1 MAFRHM
7 AAVVLQGP
15 ANSAP
20 ERILGPFASIDEA
33 TEWARRH
40 PRDGGY
46 SVAQE
51 LTEPDDPIAG
61 QGGGTGLTSA
71 PPR

>member
-1 MAFRHM
+1 M

-15 ANSAP
+15 ANTAP
-20 ERILGPFASIDEA
+20 ERIIGPFATADEA
-33 TEWARRH
+33 AEWARRH

-51 LTEPDDPIAG
+51 LTSPGVDDDD
-61 QGGGTGLTSA
+61 
-71 PPR
+71 

>member
-1 MAFRHM
+1 V

-15 ANSAP
+15 ANTAP
-20 ERILGPFASIDEA
+20 EFIFGPFDTMADA
-33 TEWARRH
+33 KEWADAN

-51 LTEPDDPIAG
+51 LT
-61 QGGGTGLTSA
+61 A
-71 PPR
+71 PA

>member
-1 MAFRHM
+1 MPTDSS
-7 AAVVLQGP
+7 AVVLQGP

-20 ERILGPFASIDEA
+20 EAIVGPFESMATARAWAEA
-33 TEWARRH
+33 H

-51 LTEPDDPIAG
+51 LT
-61 QGGGTGLTSA
+61 A
-71 PPR
+71 PTDT